1 MKKLELRRKNIK
13 RTANLLDI
21 SRSSYY
27 RYKNKKISKRSLEE
41 VVLKEEIREIWLL
54 NEKKYGSPKIQ
65 GELRKKGLRV
75 SERRIQKLMKE
86 MGIKSVVTQ
95 KYKYK
100 ASVSSEQEGL
110 ENKLNRDFKSSKS
123 YEKIVGDITYI
134 RTKDKGWCY
143 LASYM
148 DLYNNE
154 ILSYEFGEKMEEEL
168 VLKSLFKLPLKKLK
182 GSIIHTDRGSQYTAK
197 NYRKKLLEYG
207 IIESY
212 SRRGNPYDNA
222 CIESFHSVLKKELI
236 YPQELK
242 SYSELK
248 RILFEYIEGFYNTRR
263 TQKRLGYLSPKE
275 YLKKSS

>member
-13 RTANLLDI
+13 RTSDLLEI

-27 RYKNKKISKRSLEE
+27 SYKNKKISKRSLEE
-41 VVLKEEIREIWLL
+41 QRLKEEIREIWVL

-65 GELRKKGLRV
+65 GELRKKGMKV

-100 ASVSSEQEGL
+100 ASVATEQEGL
-110 ENKLNRDFKSSKS
+110 ENMLNRDFKSNKS

-134 RTKDKGWCY
+134 RTKDKGRCY

-197 NYRKKLLEYG
+197 NYRKKLSEYG

-263 TQKRLGYLSPKE
+263 IQKRLGYLSPKE
-275 YLKKSS
+275 YLKKIS

>member
-100 ASVSSEQEGL
+100 SSMSSEQEGL

-197 NYRKKLLEYG
+197 NYRKKLSEYG

-275 YLKKSS
+275 YLKKIS

>member
-1 MKKLELRRKNIK
+1 M
-13 RTANLLDI
+13 
-21 SRSSYY
+21 
-27 RYKNKKISKRSLEE
+27 
-41 VVLKEEIREIWLL
+41 LKEEIREIWLL

-197 NYRKKLLEYG
+197 NYRKKLSEYG

-275 YLKKSS
+275 YLKKIS

>member
-27 RYKNKKISKRSLEE
+27 TYKNNKISKRSLEE
-41 VVLKEEIREIWLL
+41 LVLKEEIREIWLL

-65 GELRKKGLRV
+65 GELRKKGVRV

-197 NYRKKLLEYG
+197 NYRKKLSEYG

-275 YLKKSS
+275 YLKKIS

>member
-13 RTANLLDI
+13 RTSDLLEI

-27 RYKNKKISKRSLEE
+27 SYKNKKISKRSLEE
-41 VVLKEEIREIWLL
+41 QRLKEEIREIWVL

-65 GELRKKGLRV
+65 GELRKKGMKV

-100 ASVSSEQEGL
+100 ASVATEYEGL
-110 ENKLNRDFKSSKS
+110 ENRLNRDFNSTKS

-182 GSIIHTDRGSQYTAK
+182 GSIIHTDRGSQYTAR

-263 TQKRLGYLSPKE
+263 IQKRLGYLSPKE
-275 YLKKSS
+275 YLKKIS

>member
-110 ENKLNRDFKSSKS
+110 ENNLNRDFKSTKS

-197 NYRKKLLEYG
+197 NYRKKLSEYG

-212 SRRGNPYDNA
+212 SRRGNAYDNA

-275 YLKKSS
+275 YLKKIS

>member
-1 MKKLELRRKNIK
+1 
-13 RTANLLDI
+13 
-21 SRSSYY
+21 
-27 RYKNKKISKRSLEE
+27 
-41 VVLKEEIREIWLL
+41 
-54 NEKKYGSPKIQ
+54 
-65 GELRKKGLRV
+65 
-75 SERRIQKLMKE
+75 
-86 MGIKSVVTQ
+86 
-95 KYKYK
+95 
-100 ASVSSEQEGL
+100 
-110 ENKLNRDFKSSKS
+110 
-123 YEKIVGDITYI
+123 
-134 RTKDKGWCY
+134 
-143 LASYM
+143 M

-197 NYRKKLLEYG
+197 NYRKKLSEHG

-242 SYSELK
+242 SYSELE

>member
-27 RYKNKKISKRSLEE
+27 TYKNKKISKRSLEE
-41 VVLKEEIREIWLL
+41 LVLKEEIREIWLL

-65 GELRKKGLRV
+65 GELRKKGVRV

-197 NYRKKLLEYG
+197 NYRKKLSEYG

-275 YLKKSS
+275 YLKKIS

>member
-13 RTANLLDI
+13 RTANLLEI

-27 RYKNKKISKRSLEE
+27 SYKNKKTNKRSLEE
-41 VVLKEEIREIWLL
+41 QILKEEIREIWVL

-65 GELRKKGLRV
+65 GELRKKGMRV

-100 ASVSSEQEGL
+100 ASVPTEQEGL
-110 ENKLNRDFKSSKS
+110 ENKLNRDFNSTKS

-197 NYRKKLLEYG
+197 NYRKRLAKYG

-275 YLKKSS
+275 YLKKIS

>member
-13 RTANLLDI
+13 RTSDLLEI

-27 RYKNKKISKRSLEE
+27 SYKNKKISKRSLEE
-41 VVLKEEIREIWLL
+41 QRLKEEIREIWVL

-65 GELRKKGLRV
+65 GELRKKGMKV

-100 ASVSSEQEGL
+100 ASVATEYEGL
-110 ENKLNRDFKSSKS
+110 ENRLNRDFNSTKS

-182 GSIIHTDRGSQYTAK
+182 GSIIHTDRGSQYTAR
-197 NYRKKLLEYG
+197 NYRKKLSEHG

-263 TQKRLGYLSPKE
+263 IQKRLGYLSPKE
-275 YLKKSS
+275 YLKKIS

>member
-13 RTANLLDI
+13 RTAKLLDI

-41 VVLKEEIREIWLL
+41 QILKEEIREIWLL

-65 GELRKKGLRV
+65 GELRKKGMRV

-100 ASVSSEQEGL
+100 ASVATEQEGL
-110 ENKLNRDFKSSKS
+110 ENMLNRDFKSNKS

-197 NYRKKLLEYG
+197 NYRKTLSEHG
-207 IIESY
+207 ITESY

-242 SYSELK
+242 SYNELE

-275 YLKKSS
+275 YLKKIS

>member
-13 RTANLLDI
+13 RTAKLLDI

-27 RYKNKKISKRSLEE
+27 TYKNRKISKRSLEE
-41 VVLKEEIREIWLL
+41 EILKEEIREIWIL

-65 GELRKKGLRV
+65 GELRKKGMRV

-100 ASVSSEQEGL
+100 ASVPTDQEGL

-168 VLKSLFKLPLKKLK
+168 VLKSLFKLPLKKVK
-182 GSIIHTDRGSQYTAK
+182 GSIIHTDRGSEYTAK
-197 NYRKKLLEYG
+197 NYRKKLSEYG

-242 SYSELK
+242 SYSELE